1 MTGATLL
8 LLADGRL
15 PAGGHAHSGGLEA
28 AVRAGQV
35 RDGAE
40 LAPWLAGRLHTVGRV
55 DAAFAAA
62 AWSAATVVAA
72 SESGAR
78 WLALAAEYAART
90 PSPALRAASRAQG
103 RGLARVAG
111 RCWPSPA
118 LVALAAALPD
128 GPPWP
133 LALGAGGM
141 AAGLAVEDVTCAA
154 AAAAIQGP
162 AWAATRLLGLDP
174 FVVASC
180 LAELAPAVDGV
191 AEEAG
196 MWAAPA
202 ADIRGLPS
210 SSAPLLE
217 IGAEDHAGWEVRLFA
232 S

>member
-35 RDGAE
+35 RDGAD
-40 LAPWLAGRLHTVGRV
+40 LAAWLAGRLHTVGRV

-62 AWSAATVVAA
+62 AWSVATVVDG
-72 SESGAR
+72 SESGPR
-78 WLALAAEYAART
+78 WLALSAEYAART

-103 RGLARVAG
+103 RGLARVAS

-118 LVALAAALPD
+118 LAALAGALPD
-128 GPPWP
+128 GASWP
-133 LALGAGGM
+133 LALGAAGM
-141 AAGLAVEDVTCAA
+141 AAGLAVEDVTCTAA
-154 AAAAIQGP
+154 AAAVQGP
-162 AWAATRLLGLDP
+162 GWAATRLLGLDP

-180 LAELAPAVDGV
+180 LADLAPAVDRVG
-191 AEEAG
+191 EEACG
-196 MWAAPA
+196 WAVPA
-202 ADIRGLPS
+202 ADIRALPS
-210 SSAPLLE
+210 GSAPLLE